1 MIRNSPKAK
10 LSRKFDNLVAQL
22 AEERNH
28 DLLAKAL
35 VHETPA
41 RDITFSDIIDQTM
54 FFPVKELFS
63 KFVDQTGLPAL
74 FQSPHKGASFIN
86 AYSEGYRR
94 NPVKQRLFGIVDS
107 AIRKEP
113 AQMVEFLEQL
123 HTIGDVGKAASLEL
137 LIQFSIR
144 RDGNAKLIPLI
155 KNPELL
161 AMALK

>member
-1 MIRNSPKAK
+1 MSDDRLFELVKSDPKSFDKLLGATLSSRDFFDFNLIRNSPKAK

-63 KFVDQTGLPAL
+63 KFVEQTGLPAL
-74 FQSPHKGASFIN
+74 FQSPHQRFSFIN

-94 NPVKQRLFGIVDS
+94 NPVKQRLFGIS
-107 AIRKEP
+107 
-113 AQMVEFLEQL
+113 
-123 HTIGDVGKAASLEL
+123 
-137 LIQFSIR
+137 
-144 RDGNAKLIPLI
+144 
-155 KNPELL
+155 
-161 AMALK
+161 